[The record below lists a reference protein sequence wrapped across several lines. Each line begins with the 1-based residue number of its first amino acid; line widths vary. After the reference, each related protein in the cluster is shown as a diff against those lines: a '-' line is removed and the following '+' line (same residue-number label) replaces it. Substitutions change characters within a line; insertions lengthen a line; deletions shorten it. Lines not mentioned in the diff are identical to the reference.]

1 MSTEV
6 KTVERRSV
14 LTPKLWAMLAAFSLL
29 MSLVG
34 VLTAP
39 FGPSWMFSMV
49 LGTFTAPI
57 VVLFVIFLL
66 SRVAK
71 LSLTPQQ
78 LALVYTAAAMSVA
91 FCYSMIPYGI
101 IHNAAAFRLNQYNWH
116 PTNWAVVDYWV
127 FGPVISD
134 PAEMTP
140 IQTGGPVPWGK
151 WAPFLAWWITYTV
164 LWLLFFTGWIS
175 LLQERWMIVER
186 LPYPVAIPVTMQ
198 IALASAP
205 KGKDPRIRF
214 FLLGALIGALVILP
228 VIAAYVNPAIPDI
241 YGWSREPF
249 IPWWLGC
256 IDFSRTPLGPVIIPI
271 SVLPLNPSDY
281 VVWYIVPSKI
291 SFTVWFLQLFLI
303 TVPSQI
309 AYYMGYYSDLPT
321 MANRFHA
328 FMNGAPFRWNGWYVG
343 AAFGLILIWFVLN
356 WKYMKEVFTRTEQ
369 SMPAKLRNWM
379 LIGSTLGLIGLLI
392 AAGVNAIAAPLI
404 VLSMWL
410 IYIGAVR
417 QMGLSYVA
425 AVPGDWTQ
433 LPTLV
438 KYLYIPDPG
447 YITINGAQARPPE
460 MVVTMWLAN
469 RPTAVI
475 FGYGGIISSIPISY
489 KAAFDNG
496 VNLRDVTKL
505 ILAIGILS
513 AIIGYP
519 VALWFSYTIGTNN
532 TRMGMFDAWWHWVFG
547 CPWSKVEEQF
557 ITEPLAPYLLAG
569 FALIALV
576 SFLNFRFVWWPIDP
590 VGTVVALGGGFATGY
605 ILPAFIGWLVKRL
618 VYRIGGTKLDENVGM
633 PFAIGFIIGYLMCQV
648 IGGVIVTVQFFL
660 PK

>member
-1 MSTEV
+1 VNAQGRAEV
-6 KTVERRSV
+6 KSV
-14 LTPKLWAMLAAFSLL
+14 LTPKLFALLVLFGAF
-29 MSLVG
+29 MGLVG
-34 VLTAP
+34 VLTTP
-39 FGPSWMFSMV
+39 FVPSW
-49 LGTFTAPI
+49 LGWSTLLSPTSTPLI
-57 VVLFVIFLL
+57 VLFILL
-66 SRVAK
+66 LLAQFAGITVSREKLVLLAVAG
-71 LSLTPQQ
+71 
-78 LALVYTAAAMSVA
+78 AMGVS
-91 FCYSMIPYGI
+91 FCYSWVPYAI
-101 IHNAAAFRLNQYNWH
+101 IHNSAAARLYQYNWH

-127 FGPVISD
+127 FGPIVSD

-205 KGKDPRIRF
+205 RGKDPRIRF

-228 VIAAYVNPAIPDI
+228 VIATYINPAIPDI

-256 IDFSRTPLGPVIIPI
+256 IDFSRTPLGPVIVPI

-281 VVWYIVPSKI
+281 VAWYIVPSKI

-303 TVPSQI
+303 TVPSQV

-356 WKYMKEVFTRTEQ
+356 WKYMKEVFTKTEQ
-369 SMPAKLRNWM
+369 SMPAKLRTWM
-379 LIGSTLGLIGLLI
+379 IVGSTVGLIGLLV
-392 AAGVNAIAAPLI
+392 AAGVNAMAAPLI

-417 QMGLSYVA
+417 QMGLSYVT

-447 YITINGAQARPPE
+447 YVTINGAQARPPE

-505 ILAIGILS
+505 ILAIGVVS

-519 VALWFSYTIGTNN
+519 LPFGLATLLGRT
-532 TRMGMFDAWWHWVFG
+532 TRGWG
-547 CPWSKVEEQF
+547 CS
-557 ITEPLAPYLLAG
+557 T
-569 FALIALV
+569 
-576 SFLNFRFVWWPIDP
+576 R
-590 VGTVVALGGGFATGY
+590 
-605 ILPAFIGWLVKRL
+605 
-618 VYRIGGTKLDENVGM
+618 GGT
-633 PFAIGFIIGYLMCQV
+633 GFSAARGARLKSSSSRS
-648 IGGVIVTVQFFL
+648 L
-660 PK
+660 

>member
-1 MSTEV
+1 
-6 KTVERRSV
+6 
-14 LTPKLWAMLAAFSLL
+14 
-29 MSLVG
+29 
-34 VLTAP
+34 
-39 FGPSWMFSMV
+39 
-49 LGTFTAPI
+49 
-57 VVLFVIFLL
+57 
-66 SRVAK
+66 
-71 LSLTPQQ
+71 
-78 LALVYTAAAMSVA
+78 
-91 FCYSMIPYGI
+91 
-101 IHNAAAFRLNQYNWH
+101 
-116 PTNWAVVDYWV
+116 
-127 FGPVISD
+127 
-134 PAEMTP
+134 MTP

-205 KGKDPRIRF
+205 RGKDPRIRF

-228 VIAAYVNPAIPDI
+228 VIATYINPAIPDI

-256 IDFSRTPLGPVIIPI
+256 IDFSRTPLGPVIVPI

-281 VVWYIVPSKI
+281 VAWYIVPSKI

-303 TVPSQI
+303 TVPSQV

-356 WKYMKEVFTRTEQ
+356 WKYMKEVFTKTEQ
-369 SMPAKLRNWM
+369 SMPAKLRTWM
-379 LIGSTLGLIGLLI
+379 IVGSTVGLIGLLV

-417 QMGLSYVA
+417 QMGLSYVT

-447 YITINGAQARPPE
+447 YVTINGAQARPPE

-505 ILAIGILS
+505 ILAIGVVS

-519 VALWFSYTIGTNN
+519 VALWFSYTVGTNN
-532 TRMGMFDAWWHWVFG
+532 TRMGMFDSWWHWVFG

-569 FALIALV
+569 LALIALV

-618 VYRIGGTKLDENVGM
+618 VYRIGGAKLDENVGM
-633 PFAIGFIIGYLMCQV
+633 PFAIGFIVGYLMCQV
-648 IGGVIVTVQFFL
+648 IGGIIVTVQYFL